1 MLSAAG
7 ITRIG
12 HTSAL
17 PHVGDYSNSAC
28 GLGNYPT
35 HSTLTAQ
42 VHKSV
47 RKRFMPMDIK
57 PSPTSNLDL
66 KKA

>member
-7 ITRIG
+7 ISRIG
-12 HTSAL
+12 HTSVL
-17 PHVGDYSNSAC
+17 PHVGHYSNSAC
-28 GLGNYPT
+28 GLGHYPT
-35 HSTLTAQ
+35 HSTLRAQ

-47 RKRFMPMDIK
+47 KKKFMPIDIK